1 MRRYLV
7 VANRTLGGEHLLDE
21 VRARVAEGPCAL
33 HVLVPVTPVKGHALT
48 WNEGHSRTE
57 AQKHLDAELD
67 RLRKLGAGVTGEL
80 GDPNPVTAIADTLRK
95 HDFDGIILSTLP
107 PGASR
112 WLKLDLPH
120 RVERDFGLPVTHVVA
135 APERVR

>member
-1 MRRYLV
+1 MERYLV

-21 VRARVAEGPCAL
+21 VQRRLAAGPCRF
-33 HVLVPVTPVKGHALT
+33 HVIVPVTHVSEHGS

-57 AQKHLDAELD
+57 AQKRLDVALTRFRE
-67 RLRKLGAGVTGEL
+67 LGADVTGAL
-80 GDPNPVTAIADTLRK
+80 GDPSPVLAIGDALRE
-95 HDFDGIILSTLP
+95 HQFDGIILSTLR

-120 RVERDFGLPVTHVVA
+120 RVERDFSLPVTHVVA
-135 APERVR
+135 DGARVS